1 MPSQLFKNEGIT
13 FLACK
18 PFTYRG
24 TEYSMG
30 DDFPQEE
37 ANNIETLV
45 RSRFVIPV
53 LEEGYLKPRHWHGHI
68 RTREQAEE
76 YLNRDRVQ
84 LRMPHEYDSDEV
96 VDIGV
101 LTHPHTTPEPEGDGE
116 EALPEVEPVLIDDAQ
131 HTEGPG
137 PAVPSDEEDVEQQTE
152 EESDQSEDTP
162 EGLEFDPADYTV
174 EEVRAYL
181 DEHPEDRELVL
192 AAERAGR
199 GRKGLLEE

>member
-1 MPSQLFKNEGIT
+1 MPSQLYANEAIS

-45 RSRFVIPV
+45 RARFVIPV
-53 LEEGYLKPRHWHGHI
+53 LEEGALKPRHWHGHI

-84 LRMPHEYDSDEV
+84 LRMPHEYDSDEE

-101 LTHPHTTPEPEGDGE
+101 LTHPHTTPEPEGEGE
-116 EALPEVEPVLIDDAQ
+116 PALPEETSIVDVDEPV
-131 HTEGPG
+131 
-137 PAVPSDEEDVEQQTE
+137 DEPE
-152 EESDQSEDTP
+152 EETEPESEATP

-174 EEVRAYL
+174 DEVKAYL
-181 DEHPEDRELVL
+181 VDHPEDRDLVL
-192 AAERAGR
+192 KAEADGR
-199 GRKGLLEE
+199 GRKGILEE

>member
-1 MPSQLFKNEGIT
+1 MPSQLLTNEGIS

-24 TEYSMG
+24 EEYAIG

-76 YLNRDRVQ
+76 YLNRSRVQ
-84 LRMPHEYDSDEV
+84 LVMPSPPDSNEV
-96 VDIGV
+96 VDLDV
-101 LTHPHTTPEPEGDGE
+101 LTHPELTPEPEETRETEDTEAPPESDGE
-116 EALPEVEPVLIDDAQ
+116 YDPGEHTVTEVK
-131 HTEGPG
+131 
-137 PAVPSDEEDVEQQTE
+137 
-152 EESDQSEDTP
+152 
-162 EGLEFDPADYTV
+162 
-174 EEVRAYL
+174 AYL
-181 DEHPEDRELVL
+181 AEHPEDRDRVI
-192 AAERAGR
+192 AAEEAGR
-199 GRKGLLEE
+199 GRVGITEM